1 MNADY
6 HAACR
11 TSHAGRDRTVS
22 RRRHHPQ
29 LCRHRPQ
36 GDLRAA
42 RTHPAR
48 PPVPGSVEERQGGC
62 APLSGQD
69 QRTQP
74 VANHPLDRPL
84 ARARRH
90 RAARFPPP
98 PLPTPLHARRYRS
111 LGRGRRGARRPLG
124 PGRASYS
131 RTRIRGLRQ
140 GRLSTIGL
148 HLGLPHLQPAAHP
161 RLSRTPRAPHQNS
174 RRGGEHRRAAQARSA
189 RSARL
194 LAGRHRAPGRH
205 RNQQGAVSHQ
215 RRRHGH
221 AMAGGGLLRNHLRGP
236 FEAGFRG
243 YAASIPPSAF
253 AVFIPTT
260 ARSFSTTGWRG
271 CWTK

>member
-1 MNADY
+1 MSLKTTRARQGTLRVNADY

-161 RLSRTPRAPHQNS
+161 RLSRTPRAPHHKLAP
-174 RRGGEHRRAAQARSA
+174 RR
-189 RSARL
+189 
-194 LAGRHRAPGRH
+194 
-205 RNQQGAVSHQ
+205 
-215 RRRHGH
+215 
-221 AMAGGGLLRNHLRGP
+221 
-236 FEAGFRG
+236 
-243 YAASIPPSAF
+243 
-253 AVFIPTT
+253 
-260 ARSFSTTGWRG
+260 
-271 CWTK
+271 